1 MIDSFYIFEKFLKD
15 EIYFSNDNRL
25 LLIEE
30 RGLASN
36 LVPIVN
42 ELYDFI
48 STLNLESYSFNP
60 RNNTAT
66 YCILGGNYEFKY
78 KYFLKNIKFDLYIEV
93 NENNNEPSS
102 EGSFCNMSE
111 ANFID
116 NSILINPYILYMFYD
131 NKKKIDKNLFFK
143 TSYHELTHIYTNYR
157 MLMTNTYN
165 SDSAANARRT
175 MINIVS
181 DKSLSEDKQ
190 LEEIARKSAYFA
202 SKFEID
208 GYLTSI
214 YAFVETNKNV
224 NKSNFENYLNDIDG
238 YRILNEL
245 QRLILFYDE
254 AFTENNTYIISEV
267 SKILYQIYNG
277 RFKENRVF
285 KIMRDNLIT
294 KYNYALNKFYKLL
307 YYALDKNNR
316 LQSIYQEMYI
326 PIKND
331 GIDYVNLIKEYTNKD
346 GKQ

>member
-1 MIDSFYIFEKFLKD
+1 MNDIFYIFEKFLID
-15 EIYFSNDNRL
+15 EIYFHDDNRL

-30 RGLASN
+30 QGIASN

-42 ELYDFI
+42 ELYEFI
-48 STLNLESYSFNP
+48 STLTLENYSFNP
-60 RNNTAT
+60 RDNTAT
-66 YCILGGNYEFKY
+66 YCILGGYYEFKY
-78 KYFLKNIKFDLYIEV
+78 KYFLKSIKFDLYVEV

-102 EGSFCNMSE
+102 EGSYCNMSE

-116 NSILINPYILYMFYD
+116 NSILINPYILYIFHD
-131 NKKKIDKNLFFK
+131 NKKRINKNLFFK
-143 TSYHELTHIYTNYR
+143 TSYHELTHIYTNYK
-157 MLMTNTYN
+157 MLITNTYY

-175 MINIVS
+175 MMNIVK

-190 LEEIARKSAYFA
+190 LEEISKKSAYFV

-214 YAFVETNKNV
+214 YSFVETNKDID
-224 NKSNFENYLNDIDG
+224 KSNFKNYLNDIDG
-238 YRILNEL
+238 YRMLNEL
-245 QRLILFYDE
+245 KRLIVFYDE
-254 AFTENNTYIISEV
+254 AFTENNTYIITEI

-277 RFKENRVF
+277 RFKETKVF

-307 YYALDKNNR
+307 YYALEKNNR
-316 LQSIYQEMYI
+316 LQPLYQEMYI

-331 GIDYVNLIKEYTNKD
+331 GIDYINLIKESNSKN
-346 GKQ
+346 GK